1 MRIDESMIKILGA
14 IFYVKLPI
22 CFKSCY
28 VSQRNPYYRIYT
40 GKLQCYESA
49 DLRLLARFPG
59 ISNLNNYTTI
69 ILAVFQILF
78 YLELENRIMKLL
90 CPKSLI

>member
-1 MRIDESMIKILGA
+1 MDESMINILGTL
-14 IFYVKLPI
+14 FYVKFPI

-28 VSQRNPYYRIYT
+28 VNQRNPYYRIYT

-49 DLRLLARFPG
+49 DLRLLAGFPG
-59 ISNLNNYTTI
+59 ISNPNNYPMI

-78 YLELENRIMKLL
+78 YLELENRIMKF